1 MLIIGVD
8 YHPSFQQISFMDQET
23 GECGGRRLNHS
34 DGEAEKYFRDLKQRG
49 VSVRVGLEATGYSRW
64 FERLLAELGFE
75 VWIGDAAEIKKK
87 RVRKQKTD
95 REDARLL
102 LKLLLED
109 RFPRIWVP
117 SPENRDVRQLLWHR
131 HRLVQMRTR
140 IMNQLQALAMNEGR
154 RRKAKLWSEQGRAEL
169 EKLGLAP
176 WASRRRDEL
185 LELLD
190 RMNPTIEELTAAAE
204 QEAKKRPEALRLM
217 THPGVGPLTALAYVL
232 IIGSPSRFHCGKQI
246 GTYVGMIPS
255 EDSSARKQRLGH
267 ISKQGNSLLRFL
279 LVEAAQAAARI
290 HPDWRR
296 RYIHLTMRRHKS
308 IAKVAMGRRL
318 AVRLYWMW
326 RNGCAYSPS
335 FEFGSYVGQLG
346 TGHGVK

>member
-1 MLIIGVD
+1 MLLIGVD
-8 YHPSFQQISFMDQET
+8 YHPSFQQIAFLDLDT
-23 GECGGRRLNHS
+23 GEYDELQLRHS
-34 DGEAEKYFRDLKQRG
+34 DGEAEQFYRGLQQRG
-49 VSVRVGLEATGYSRW
+49 LSVRVGMEATGYSRW

-75 VWIGDAAEIKKK
+75 LWIGDPAQIKAK
-87 RVRKQKTD
+87 RVKKQKYD

-102 LKLLLED
+102 LRLMRED
-109 RFPRIWVP
+109 NFPQIWVP
-117 SPENRDVRQLLWHR
+117 SAENRDLRQLLWHR

-140 IMNQLQALAMNEGR
+140 IMNQLQALAMNENR
-154 RRKAKLWSEQGRAEL
+154 RWKSKLWSERGRAEL
-169 EKLGLAP
+169 EKLPLGF
-176 WASRRRDEL
+176 WASRRRHEL

-204 QEAKKRPEALRLM
+204 QEARKRPDVLRLM

-232 IIGSPSRFHCGKQI
+232 IIGTPARFPRGKQI

-255 EDSSARKQRLGH
+255 EDSSGGKQRLGH
-267 ISKQGNSLLRFL
+267 ISKQGSSLLRFL

-296 RYIHLTMRRHKS
+296 RYMHLAMRRHKS

-318 AVRLYWMW
+318 AIQLYWMW
-326 RNGCAYSPS
+326 RNGCEYAQPGKC
-335 FEFGSYVGQLG
+335 GSYAGQLG
-346 TGHGVK
+346 TGHGVQ